1 MNREIDMY
9 TFDDNIVSDLHKD
22 AYGCRPGEY
31 FWSSWTSSSD
41 AKKQVIWDNLIAD
54 LDREMEREREA
65 QAAAIVSF
73 EKRILDTMSVVVSAD
88 RGDVIRYFADME
100 DCNDDLEYLEY
111 RMGIPYGYITKEFG
125 RFVKKA
131 A

>member
-1 MNREIDMY
+1 MY

-22 AYGCRPGEY
+22 AYGFRPGEY
-31 FWSSWTSSSD
+31 FWSSWTGSSD
-41 AKKQVIWDNLIAD
+41 AEKQVIWDNLIIN

-65 QAAAIVSF
+65 QAAAIVRF
-73 EKRILDTMSVVVSAD
+73 EERILDTMSVVVSAN
-88 RGDVIRYFADME
+88 RGDVVRYFADME
-100 DCNDDLEYLEY
+100 GCDDDLEHLEY
-111 RMGIPYGYITKEFG
+111 LMGLPYGYITKEFG

>member
-1 MNREIDMY
+1 MY

-22 AYGCRPGEY
+22 AYGFRPGEY
-31 FWSSWTSSSD
+31 FWSSWTGSSD
-41 AKKQVIWDNLIAD
+41 AEKQVIWDNLIIN

-65 QAAAIVSF
+65 QAAAIVRF
-73 EKRILDTMSVVVSAD
+73 EERILDTMSVVVSAN
-88 RGDVIRYFADME
+88 RGDVVRYFADME
-100 DCNDDLEYLEY
+100 GCDDDLEHLEY
-111 RMGIPYGYITKEFG
+111 LMGIPYGYITKEFG